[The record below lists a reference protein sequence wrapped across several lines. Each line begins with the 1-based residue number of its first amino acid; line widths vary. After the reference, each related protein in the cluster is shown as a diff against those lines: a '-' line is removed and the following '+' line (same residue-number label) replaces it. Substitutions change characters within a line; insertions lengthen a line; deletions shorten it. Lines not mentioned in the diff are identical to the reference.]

1 MRKMTNP
8 NKLVCLF
15 FVLLLLSSC
24 RERPRPATA
33 RLMPEGFEY
42 MYLGRDIDSTLL
54 NMEGLRLDS
63 ETNLYYID
71 EENPNNSFIEI
82 MLFSS
87 GPVRYI
93 RFIGRGEPEN
103 IIGFLAGCVE
113 KWGKDFERRITIV
126 KEIDSLFYRPMLYWK
141 KEDAKIFVSYTHPST
156 IGQRQDWNN
165 RMYFTVEFYTPN
177 TIRFYRLTGKI
188 IPVRK
193 ELEIY
198 FDQIDNID
206 SLFKNYSGPIF
217 K

>member
-1 MRKMTNP
+1 MTNL
-8 NKLVCLF
+8 NKLVYSF

-33 RLMPEGFEY
+33 KLMPEGFEY

-71 EENPNNSFIEI
+71 VENPNYFFIQTLE
-82 MLFSS
+82 FTFE
-87 GPVRYI
+87 PVRFI
-93 RFIGRGEPEN
+93 RFTGKGSSEH
-103 IIGFLAGCVE
+103 IIGFLAGCIE

-126 KEIDSLFYRPMLYWK
+126 KEIDSLFYNPMLYWK

-165 RMYFTVEFYTPN
+165 WIYFTVEFYTPN
-177 TIRFYRLTGKI
+177 TIRFYRVTGKI
-188 IPVRK
+188 IRVGK
-193 ELEIY
+193 EQEIY

-206 SLFKNYSGPIF
+206 SLFKNYIGPIF